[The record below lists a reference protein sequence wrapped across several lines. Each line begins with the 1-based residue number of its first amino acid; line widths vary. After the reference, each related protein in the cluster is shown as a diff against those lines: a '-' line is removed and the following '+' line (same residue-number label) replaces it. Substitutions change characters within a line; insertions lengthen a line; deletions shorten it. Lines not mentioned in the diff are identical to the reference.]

1 MNYELIKNKYGK
13 CSSWAIWKKRVLGGK
28 EKDGMD
34 NITFFNTIY
43 ELVLNPNIILVG
55 LNISGSIENEFSN
68 FHPISKTA
76 HDYKIRYAL
85 EDTVFWGSYMT
96 DIIKDYEEMISGKVM
111 SYLSKNKSFE
121 EKNIELFEEA
131 FTHRSKN
138 EKNSDG
144 NQKNYERMEFLGDA
158 IIGAVIAAH
167 LYKKVPGG
175 NEGYLTKMRSK
186 VVSRE
191 HLNELGKDLN
201 LIKLVRTSIPTTQFG
216 ENLHG
221 NIFEALVGAIYLDR
235 GYAAAEKFIHKRV
248 IKPYVDIQK
257 LEGKVISYKSLFIE
271 WCQKNKKQFKFNVYE
286 DTGNDILKHFAVKLK
301 LEEETVSKARATSK
315 KKADE
320 IAAKRA
326 YYKLKK
332 KIDNQTA

>member
-1 MNYELIKNKYGK
+1 MASIKNIFTPRTEEDGAFFY
-13 CSSWAIWKKRVLGGK
+13 SLKK
-28 EKDGMD
+28 
-34 NITFFNTIY
+34 
-43 ELVLNPNIILVG
+43 II
-55 LNISGSIENEFSN
+55 FYR
-68 FHPISKTA
+68 P
-76 HDYKIRYAL
+76 R
-85 EDTVFWGSYMT
+85 
-96 DIIKDYEEMISGKVM
+96 
-111 SYLSKNKSFE
+111 
-121 EKNIELFEEA
+121 NIELFEEA

-138 EKNSDG
+138 EINTDG

-158 IIGAVIAAH
+158 IIGSVIAAH
-167 LYKKVPGG
+167 LYKKVPSG

-201 LIKLVRTSIPTTQFG
+201 LIKLVRTLIPTTQFG

-221 NIFEALVGAIYLDR
+221 NIFEALVGAIYLDK

-248 IKPYVDIQK
+248 VKPYVDIQK
-257 LEGKVISYKSLFIE
+257 LEGKIISYKSLFIE

-286 DTGNDILKHFAVKLK
+286 DTGNDTLKHFAVKLK

-315 KKADE
+315 KKAEE

-326 YYKLKK
+326 YYKLKNK
-332 KIDNQTA
+332 NR

>member
-1 MNYELIKNKYGK
+1 MASIKNIFIPRTEEDGAFFY
-13 CSSWAIWKKRVLGGK
+13 SLKK
-28 EKDGMD
+28 
-34 NITFFNTIY
+34 
-43 ELVLNPNIILVG
+43 II
-55 LNISGSIENEFSN
+55 FYR
-68 FHPISKTA
+68 P
-76 HDYKIRYAL
+76 R
-85 EDTVFWGSYMT
+85 
-96 DIIKDYEEMISGKVM
+96 
-111 SYLSKNKSFE
+111 
-121 EKNIELFEEA
+121 NIELFEEA

-286 DTGNDILKHFAVKLK
+286 DNGNDILKHFAVKLK

-315 KKADE
+315 KKAEE